1 MSRSRHDLV
10 WLSRDG
16 WAAVQAQAGPT
27 DHAPASDFGAV
38 ARWRANDWPLVLRR
52 RPPELADTQMALGL
66 PLPPAPDGSKRR
78 FACVVDTRMAARWQA
93 PLTLAEAAHAAPARW
108 QAGLQALLADCTR
121 TAAALPR
128 RPFAAGDG
136 AVPLCPRV
144 FGSLAMQALTGLS
157 YLRAESDLDLL
168 LAPESRAE
176 LAAALALLQRHAAS
190 LPLDGEIVFPGGVAV
205 AWREYA
211 TAAAS
216 SLVGARVLVKDENG
230 VHLATRESLEAS
242 LGPPC

>member
-1 MSRSRHDLV
+1 MHSRHELV

-27 DHAPASDFGAV
+27 DNAPASDFGAV
-38 ARWRANDWPLVLRR
+38 ARWRANDWPLVVRR
-52 RPPELADTQMALGL
+52 SPPGLDDTQVALGL

-78 FACVVDTRMAARWQA
+78 FACVVDARMVARWQA

-108 QAGLQALLADCTR
+108 HDALHALLADCTR

-128 RPFAAGDG
+128 RAFVPGGAA
-136 AVPLCPRV
+136 APLCPLV
-144 FGSLAMQALTGLS
+144 FGSLSMQAMTGLS
-157 YLRAESDLDLL
+157 YLHADSDLDLL

-176 LAAALALLQRHAAS
+176 LAAALALLQRHATS

-216 SLVGARVLVKDENG
+216 PLVGARLLVKDGHG
-230 VHLATRESLEAS
+230 VRLATRESLEAS

>member
-1 MSRSRHDLV
+1 MHSRHELV

-16 WAAVQAQAGPT
+16 WAAVQAQAGPG
-27 DHAPASDFGAV
+27 DRAPGSDFGAV
-38 ARWRANDWPLVLRR
+38 ARWRANDWPLVVRR
-52 RPPELADTQMALGL
+52 RPPGLADTQVALGL

-78 FACVVDTRMAARWQA
+78 FACVVDARMVARWQA

-108 QAGLQALLADCTR
+108 HDALHALLADCTR

-128 RPFAAGDG
+128 RAFVPGGA
-136 AVPLCPRV
+136 AVPLCPLV
-144 FGSLAMQALTGLS
+144 FGSLSMQAMTGLS
-157 YLRAESDLDLL
+157 YLRADSDLDLL

-176 LAAALALLQRHAAS
+176 LAAALALLQRHATS

-216 SLVGARVLVKDENG
+216 PLVGARLLVKDGHG
-230 VHLATRESLEAS
+230 VRLATRESLEAS

>member
-1 MSRSRHDLV
+1 MHSRHELV

-16 WAAVQAQAGPT
+16 WAAVQAQAGPG
-27 DHAPASDFGAV
+27 DRAPGSDFGAV
-38 ARWRANDWPLVLRR
+38 ARWRANDWPLVVRR
-52 RPPELADTQMALGL
+52 RPPGLADTQVALGL

-78 FACVVDTRMAARWQA
+78 FACVVDARMVARWQA

-108 QAGLQALLADCTR
+108 HDALHALLADCTR

-128 RPFAAGDG
+128 RAFVPGGA
-136 AVPLCPRV
+136 AVPLCPLV
-144 FGSLAMQALTGLS
+144 FGSLSMQAMTGLS
-157 YLRAESDLDLL
+157 YLRADSDLDLL

-176 LAAALALLQRHAAS
+176 LAAALALLQRHATS

-216 SLVGARVLVKDENG
+216 PLVGARLLVKDGHG
-230 VHLATRESLEAS
+230 VRLATRESLEAG

>member
-1 MSRSRHDLV
+1 MHSRHELV
-10 WLSRDG
+10 WLSREG
-16 WAAVQAQAGPT
+16 WAAVQAQTGPT
-27 DHAPASDFGAV
+27 DRTPASDFGAV
-38 ARWRANDWPLVLRR
+38 ARWRANDWPLVVRR
-52 RPPELADTQMALGL
+52 RAPELKDSQIALGM

-78 FACVVDTRMAARWQA
+78 FACIVDARMVARWQA

-108 QAGLQALLADCTR
+108 QAPLQALLADCTR
-121 TAAALPR
+121 SAAALPR
-128 RPFAAGDG
+128 RPFTTGDA

-144 FGSLAMQALTGLS
+144 FGSLAMQAMTGLS

-176 LAAALALLQRHAAS
+176 LAAALALLQRHGAS

-216 SLVGARVLVKDENG
+216 PLIGARVLVKDGDG
-230 VHLATRESLEAS
+230 VRLATRESLEAS

>member
-1 MSRSRHDLV
+1 MHSRHELV

-16 WAAVQAQAGPT
+16 WAAVQAQAGPG
-27 DHAPASDFGAV
+27 DRAPGSDFGAV
-38 ARWRANDWPLVLRR
+38 ARWRANDWPLVVRR
-52 RPPELADTQMALGL
+52 RPPGLADTQVALGL

-78 FACVVDTRMAARWQA
+78 FACVVDARMVARWQA

-108 QAGLQALLADCTR
+108 HDALHALLADCTR

-128 RPFAAGDG
+128 RAFVPGGA
-136 AVPLCPRV
+136 AVPLCPLV
-144 FGSLAMQALTGLS
+144 FGSLSMQAMTGLS
-157 YLRAESDLDLL
+157 YLRADSDLDLL

-176 LAAALALLQRHAAS
+176 LAAALALLQRHATS

-216 SLVGARVLVKDENG
+216 PLVGARLLAKDGHG
-230 VHLATRESLEAS
+230 VRLATRESLEAS